1 MTTRSFHIIQKQVVD
16 ITLPDIGA
24 ALAWSAEGHQ
34 EFVKMISDQLER
46 SLSEFDTHD
55 HLIIEKMELDLGHF
69 TPAML
74 RPELPGRFHAAFR
87 EALEAHRSDHASVTA
102 RDAERRGASQQ
113 AFDNDPQQ
121 TKTSNEN
128 QTQADEPHHR
138 LFPAP
143 KARLESLLFFLRKGY
158 LPWWGSGLTGWD
170 ESWLEELTSAE
181 VKGLKDFFTTADEAS
196 RSRLITQFSDAF
208 IDRLLWRT
216 TRQVEI
222 IDTWLWLKR
231 VIENL
236 KKEQAR
242 SPQADG
248 SASFFEMPP
257 SDLVVKIAALRHRYW
272 LAWMAHAWNASAVP
286 SLEGVLNDHKECFF
300 LIRKLFQDKALTDLQ
315 GVLAVEQVPLSWRA
329 ELERKAS
336 SNEDR
341 SAGVEQGIHT
351 PEQVKNQK
359 SEERASPND
368 KADAIREVLLSRTKQ
383 ETLPGKTKPAE
394 ASPDALWINEAGVI
408 LLHPFLPQLFRSR
421 GWVDRE
427 KFTDA
432 DGQTMAV
439 YALHYLATGEVEAPE
454 HQLLLPKLLTGMRPE
469 TALHPV
475 DLLTGD
481 DRIAC
486 DELLT
491 EVVKHWN
498 ALRNTSAAG
507 LREAYLRRSGKLEN
521 QDGKWRLTVEHKAQ
535 DILLSRLPW
544 PISMIKL
551 PWMTG
556 VLSVTWD

>member
-1 MTTRSFHIIQKQVVD
+1 MATESFHIIQKQVVN

-34 EFVKMISDQLER
+34 DFVRMISDQLER
-46 SLSEFDTHD
+46 SLSELDTHD
-55 HLIIEKMELDLGHF
+55 HLIIEKMELDLGRF

-74 RPELPGRFHAAFR
+74 QPELPGRFHKAFR
-87 EALEAHRSDHASVTA
+87 EALEAHRSDRVPVTP
-102 RDAERRGASQQ
+102 RDAKIREASQHG
-113 AFDNDPQQ
+113 FDDDRQRV
-121 TKTSNEN
+121 KTSNEN
-128 QTQADEPHHR
+128 QAQADEPHQR
-138 LFPAP
+138 LYNT
-143 KARLESLLFFLRKGY
+143 KQARLESLLFFLRKGY
-158 LPWWGSGLTGWD
+158 LPWWGSALTGWD
-170 ESWLEELTSAE
+170 EPWLEELTSAE
-181 VKGLKDFFTTADEAS
+181 VNVLKDFFTTANEAS

-236 KKEQAR
+236 KEEQTH
-242 SPQADG
+242 SPQG
-248 SASFFEMPP
+248 RPASIFERLSSGVSIKM
-257 SDLVVKIAALRHRYW
+257 AALRHRYW
-272 LAWMAHAWNASAVP
+272 MAWMAHAWNASAAP
-286 SLEGVLNDHKECFF
+286 TLESVLNDHKEYFIV
-300 LIRKLFQDKALTDLQ
+300 IRKLFQDKVLTELH
-315 GVLAVEQVPLSWRA
+315 GVLTVEQVPVSWRA

-336 SNEDR
+336 SNEAPSTTIER
-341 SAGVEQGIHT
+341 EVHT
-351 PEQVKNQK
+351 PEQVGKNK
-359 SEERASPND
+359 SEESAAVDD
-368 KADAIREVLLSRTKQ
+368 KQGAIREVLLSRAKQ
-383 ETLPGKTKPAE
+383 GGTQNKTKPAE
-394 ASPDALWINEAGVI
+394 ASPDVLWVNEAGVI

-421 GWVDRE
+421 GWVDQGS
-427 KFTDA
+427 FVD
-432 DGQTMAV
+432 DYGQTMAV

-454 HQLLLPKLLTGMRPE
+454 HQLLLPKLLTGMRLE

-475 DLLTGD
+475 DLLTED
-481 DRIAC
+481 DRMAC
-486 DELLT
+486 DELLI

-507 LREAYLRRSGKLEN
+507 LRDGYLRRSGKLEN

>member
-1 MTTRSFHIIQKQVVD
+1 MATRSLHIIQKQVVD

-24 ALAWSAEGHQ
+24 VLAWSADGHQ

-55 HLIIEKMELDLGHF
+55 HLIIEKMELDLGSF
-69 TPAML
+69 TPSML
-74 RPELPGRFHAAFR
+74 HPELPGRFHAAFR
-87 EALEAHRSDHASVTA
+87 EALEAHRSDRASVTS
-102 RDAERRGASQQ
+102 RDAERREDSQH
-113 AFDNDPQQ
+113 AFDHDPQQ
-121 TKTSNEN
+121 AKTSNEN

-138 LFPAP
+138 LYPAP

-170 ESWLEELTSAE
+170 ESWLVELTSAE
-181 VKGLKDFFTTADEAS
+181 VKDLKDFFTTADEAS

-236 KKEQAR
+236 KKEQTR
-242 SPQADG
+242 SPQAG
-248 SASFFEMPP
+248 GPASSFEMPP
-257 SDLVVKIAALRHRYW
+257 SGLVVKMAVLRHRYW
-272 LAWMAHAWNASAVP
+272 LAWMAHAWNASAAP
-286 SLEGVLNDHKECFF
+286 SLEGVLKDHKECFF
-300 LIRKLFQDKALTDLQ
+300 LIRKLFQDKALTELQ
-315 GVLAVEQVPLSWRA
+315 GVLAVEQVPVSWRA
-329 ELERKAS
+329 ELERTSS
-336 SNEDR
+336 SNENP
-341 SAGVEQGIHT
+341 SAGIESGIHT
-351 PEQVKNQK
+351 PEQIKNQR
-359 SEERASPND
+359 SEESPSLD
-368 KADAIREVLLSRTKQ
+368 DTADEIRKVLLSRTKQ
-383 ETLPGKTKPAE
+383 EIPSKTKPSE

-421 GWVDRE
+421 GWVEKE
-427 KFTDA
+427 KFA
-432 DGQTMAV
+432 DDYGQTMAV
-439 YALHYLATGEVEAPE
+439 YALHYLATGEAEAPE
-454 HQLLLPKLLTGMRPE
+454 HQLLLPKLLAGMRLE

-475 DLLTGD
+475 DLLTDD